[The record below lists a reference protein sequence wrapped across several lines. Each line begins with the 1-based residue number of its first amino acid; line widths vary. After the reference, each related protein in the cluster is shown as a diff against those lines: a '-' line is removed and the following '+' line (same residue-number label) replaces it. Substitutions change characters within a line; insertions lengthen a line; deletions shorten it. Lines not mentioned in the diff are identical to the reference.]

1 MLLALQERRVNVVL
15 LEMQEKLRLK
25 DEKLKQLRAIVE
37 SETVPEYPP
46 HQMQPFGEGLP
57 EQTLI
62 SSTPLPVCHVDRTQV
77 ENVSDFCIF
86 SEKHFCP
93 ITLDVV

>member
-15 LEMQEKLRLK
+15 LDMQILRLK

-57 EQTLI
+57 EQTDLI
-62 SSTPLPVCHVDRTQV
+62 HTSACMSC
-77 ENVSDFCIF
+77 
-86 SEKHFCP
+86 
-93 ITLDVV
+93 